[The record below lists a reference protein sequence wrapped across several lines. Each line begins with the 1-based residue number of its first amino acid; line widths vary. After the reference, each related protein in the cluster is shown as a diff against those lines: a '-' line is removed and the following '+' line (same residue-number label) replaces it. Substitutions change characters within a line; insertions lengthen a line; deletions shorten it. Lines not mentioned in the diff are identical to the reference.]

1 MSNDY
6 FKAQGW
12 FKNYATSSEDSRGV
26 FQELVKED
34 EEAFR
39 LASAKTD
46 RIKAMMNEKYGPG
59 TIKYGSEIK
68 QPEIK
73 TPQAAFEFSQR
84 NPAADGGRMRFNDG
98 KRVFPNINKTDSG
111 KYEAFYKNNSLGRK
125 STLEEAKLAL
135 EEAKKIDP
143 SKVKAGVIRQES
155 LDKLDK
161 LEQIIEKENSVYKRT
176 FKRDIL
182 KEAGWP
188 NAWDSL
194 DTKSDTTRKKVYE
207 LFKKLTPLEQKME
220 NYVNNVMLSED
231 ALVKDFKSPM
241 KHLAEKFNVS
251 SGYMEQNFAKNSKA
265 YKENKKLFTSLRNK
279 LSFNK
284 YSQQRADGTFMTI
297 DELSTNQFNKSIKSG
312 LKSSPDAGNFI
323 MNSAY
328 RNYVES
334 VEVGRMPK
342 VTFLGDPRIQDPKE
356 WKFEYKGKIYGYDVG
371 PADEIV
377 DMPSDNRFHNKKV
390 NNLNLTQEM
399 GKKIHGKIFPDV
411 YKAVDDYNEFMEIKV
426 LNPKNGKQIS
436 LDKLNRDANYAIT
449 GNKNFLTRSSI
460 DYDHFNQLEE
470 PFDNIRILDRR
481 VNQAAGTLKS
491 HYRNEPE
498 KLKTF
503 LNGVGY
509 NKKYNSVAEY
519 ADDLTVKNQIIMD
532 PKNFTQK
539 KGKLVYTGPE
549 VGTPYQE
556 YKKFEKIKTQD
567 VLKDTES
574 YITDRTGKVKPPSSF
589 IGASSGFNTDLI
601 AEDLKKIMDTEGF
614 KTFKANIADPALE
627 AAGKAVK
634 VGSKVAALPTK
645 VFGGLDLV
653 LGYLDYTN
661 NRQKGF
667 SKADST
673 KHMVDAILFGATSLG
688 EKADIEGVRK
698 IANKNGMSNE
708 VFDNLMAVNTN
719 QKKFMDTVSK
729 SKAEFNES
737 MDIMESGVA
746 DPMTEKLRIQ
756 KLKVDTKKSLTN
768 TMKNIVKDS
777 RSLETNLQVQ
787 EAGAPININV
797 DKEKAFSDLGSASRD
812 FVQTRID
819 ASDPKVFDQGNST
832 MGKIGNIFDKTLLD
846 KEFMTKFAVG
856 DYLGLADTKAIRNQ
870 KDMQKLKQEDPT
882 MYYKMLQSE
891 GIDPRIN
898 LNIPVQL
905 EFEQK
910 YADKF
915 GTQMSDTLTQNKA
928 EGGIIGLRSK
938 YEYKK

>member
-12 FKNYATSSEDSRGV
+12 FKNYATSSEDSRGM
-26 FQELVKED
+26 FQQLVKDD

-39 LASAKTD
+39 LASAETD
-46 RIKAMMNEKYGPG
+46 RIKEEMNKQFGSG
-59 TIKYGSEIK
+59 TIKYGSEIP

-73 TPQAAFEFSQR
+73 TPQAIFEFSQR
-84 NPAADGGRMRFNDG
+84 NPAAEGGRQGFDDG
-98 KRVFPNINKTDSG
+98 KRVLPNINKTNSG
-111 KYEAFYKNNSLGRK
+111 KYEAFYKNNSLGRT
-125 STLEEAKLAL
+125 STLEEAKLTL
-135 EEAKKIDP
+135 EKAKKIDP
-143 SKVKAGVIRQES
+143 YKVKTGVIKQES

-161 LEQIIEKENSVYKRT
+161 LEQIIERENSVYKRT

-194 DTKSDTTRKKVYE
+194 DTKSDTIRKKIYK
-207 LFKKLTPLEQKME
+207 LFEKLTPLEEKME

-231 ALVKDFKSPM
+231 ALVKNFKSPM

-279 LSFNK
+279 LSFDK

-297 DELSTNQFNKSIKSG
+297 DELSTNQFNKPIKSG
-312 LKSSPDAGNFI
+312 LRATPDAGNFI

-334 VEVGRMPK
+334 VELGRTPK
-342 VTFLGDPRIQDPKE
+342 VIFLGDPRIQDPKE

-371 PADEIV
+371 PANEIV
-377 DMPSDNRFHNKKV
+377 DMPSDNRFHNRKV

-426 LNPKNGKQIS
+426 LNPKNGKQVS
-436 LDKLNRDANYAIT
+436 LDKLIRDANYAIT
-449 GNKNFLTRSSI
+449 GNKNFLTRSSV

-481 VNQAAGTLKS
+481 VNQAAGTLKG

-532 PKNFTQK
+532 PKNFTKK

-556 YKKFEKIKTQD
+556 YKKFEKIKKNID
-567 VLKDTES
+567 
-574 YITDRTGKVKPPSSF
+574 YIDGK
-589 IGASSGFNTDLI
+589 GGTTLSSGFNTDL
-601 AEDLKKIMDTEGF
+601 LMK
-614 KTFKANIADPALE
+614 DPAVQKLLNSKAGQAVKNAARG
-627 AAGKAVK
+627 AAGTF
-634 VGSKVAALPTK
+634 GK
-645 VFGGLDLV
+645 VFGGADVV
-653 LGYLDYTN
+653 LGALDYQN
-661 NRQKGF
+661 NISKGQSEKEALGNAVQAMSF
-667 SKADST
+667 GLYKSGDRARVKEVKNLFVKQGGDGEIFDQATALNAKDQEINDLIFNNKKKADTFVRYAKEGRGVLTPDLEKSKADYEVL
-673 KHMVDAILFGATSLG
+673 KKNLNEEIKNKIQERDNMV
-688 EKADIEGVRK
+688 
-698 IANKNGMSNE
+698 
-708 VFDNLMAVNTN
+708 
-719 QKKFMDTVSK
+719 
-729 SKAEFNES
+729 ES
-737 MDIMESGVA
+737 Y
-746 DPMTEKLRIQ
+746 K
-756 KLKVDTKKSLTN
+756 
-768 TMKNIVKDS
+768 
-777 RSLETNLQVQ
+777 TNLRVS
-787 EAGAPININV
+787 EAGAPINIGGQEFFSKPFKDIKRATM
-797 DKEKAFSDLGSASRD
+797 DKIAEDNRKA
-812 FVQTRID
+812 
-819 ASDPKVFDQGNST
+819 
-832 MGKIGNIFDKTLLD
+832 
-846 KEFMTKFAVG
+846 
-856 DYLGLADTKAIRNQ
+856 Y
-870 KDMQKLKQEDPT
+870 DMQKRQVNFTSGNIGNFLQNNIFTMNPQEKAELQRQINN
-882 MYYKMLQSE
+882 MEERELYKFNLSRGMDRDNLIRAE
-891 GIDPRIN
+891 DL
-898 LNIPVQL
+898 LNIKSSNPDLMGVNTT
-905 EFEQK
+905 K
-910 YADKF
+910 YVNYD
-915 GTQMSDTLTQNKA
+915 DRKA
-928 EGGIIGLRSK
+928 EGGITGLRSK